1 MTFVPLHHARKGTRL
16 SPSLLFVVVVRGES
30 LGTRLYIMSTA
41 SFQKI
46 FCGFSLGV
54 ANYNRLSLLP
64 PTVNTN
70 QLHRPSKVSYCVRW
84 EGGQCVCVE

>member
-1 MTFVPLHHARKGTRL
+1 
-16 SPSLLFVVVVRGES
+16 
-30 LGTRLYIMSTA
+30 MSTT

-84 EGGQCVCVE
+84 EGGQCVSVWSEGANVCVCVSVWSDRVPVCVGPQVTHCV